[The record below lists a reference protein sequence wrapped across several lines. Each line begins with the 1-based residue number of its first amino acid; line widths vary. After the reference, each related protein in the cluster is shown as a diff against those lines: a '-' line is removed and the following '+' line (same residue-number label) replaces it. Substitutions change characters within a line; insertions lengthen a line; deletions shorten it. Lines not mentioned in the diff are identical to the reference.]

1 MSEANGMHEVPEGWP
16 ESARWDE
23 SVWNALRRLTNIK
36 ELIGKMERVL
46 LDPDVCRAAATG
58 PITSRN
64 LRAMEAQVGQVWG
77 YELHKFEAQ
86 IEAKRAEQA
95 KQAERERKVAESGRE
110 AKQKVTEWEGERLRY
125 VCGRIDLDLD

>member
-1 MSEANGMHEVPEGWP
+1 MSEPHEMREIPGGWP
-16 ESARWDE
+16 EAARWDE
-23 SVWNALRRLTNIK
+23 SVWIALQRLANIK

-58 PITSRN
+58 SITSRN
-64 LRAMEAQVGQVWG
+64 LRATEAQIAQMWS

-95 KQAERERKVAESGRE
+95 ERAKQAERERKVAEE
-110 AKQKVTEWEGERLRY
+110 QGERLRY
-125 VCGRIDLDLD
+125 VCGKIDFDTD